1 MQIIDNAAE
10 RTAHCFLSL
19 RQPFPCG
26 VWAREIASRKCTD
39 AGDGVPHTP
48 SKVKITYED
57 AYLLAFFNN
66 LNQPAGSGRTAAR
79 TQFHSVDHKLLSHW
93 MVCLSTSPRID
104 RLRFR
109 TNILTH
115 YNTFRGY
122 ECINLGAVF
131 RSSSII
137 RTTEGSLCFIC
148 FVLGV
153 CFLRIKGPFFR
164 STVEVLVAGEAIRP
178 SEAIQMVKLS
188 FGTNKFPDFGGSRTL
203 TLLPL
208 LFFIC

>member
-1 MQIIDNAAE
+1 
-10 RTAHCFLSL
+10 
-19 RQPFPCG
+19 
-26 VWAREIASRKCTD
+26 
-39 AGDGVPHTP
+39 
-48 SKVKITYED
+48 
-57 AYLLAFFNN
+57 
-66 LNQPAGSGRTAAR
+66 
-79 TQFHSVDHKLLSHW
+79 
-93 MVCLSTSPRID
+93 MVCLSTSSRID

-137 RTTEGSLCFIC
+137 RTTGGSLCFIC

-153 CFLRIKGPFFR
+153 CFLRIKGSFFR
-164 STVEVLVAGEAIRP
+164 STVEVLVAGEAVRP

-188 FGTNKFPDFGGSRTL
+188 FGTNKFPDFGGSHTL
-203 TLLPL
+203 TCFLC
-208 LFFIC
+208 FFSFVNTSTLKRRKRKADGPKPMVMNDLCYYFNFDESFIIFVRSTTPNC